1 VVRLS
6 VSLEGLKEFQ
16 KRVLTLLTKIP
27 KGKVTTYGE
36 IAKALGDSGLSRAV
50 GNAVRDNPFAPIVP
64 CHRVIRSTG
73 DIGGFDGE
81 TSGEKVAKKIRML
94 QEEGV
99 AVDRAGKIDLAMYL
113 VRAEYLRKGEGNK
126 LNLEKHSP

>member
-1 VVRLS
+1 MVMVVSLS
-6 VSLEGLKEFQ
+6 VSLEGLRDFQ

-36 IAKALGDSGLSRAV
+36 IAKAMGDVGLSRAV
-50 GNAVRDNPFAPIVP
+50 GNAVRDNPFAPTVP

-73 DIGGFDGE
+73 GIGGYDGE
-81 TSGEKVAKKIRML
+81 TSGEKVAKKIRLL

-99 AVDRAGKIDLAMYL
+99 DVDSAGRIDLAKYL
-113 VRAEYLRKGEGNK
+113 VRAEDLRKASQQK
-126 LNLEKHSP
+126 

>member
-1 VVRLS
+1 MVMVVSLS
-6 VSLEGLKEFQ
+6 VSLEGLKDFQ

-36 IAKALGDSGLSRAV
+36 IAKALGDVGLSRAV
-50 GNAVRDNPFAPIVP
+50 GNAVRDNPFAPTVP

-81 TSGEKVAKKIRML
+81 TSGEKVAKKIRL
-94 QEEGV
+94 LREEGV
-99 AVDRAGKIDLAMYL
+99 DVDELGRIDLAKYL
-113 VRAEYLRKGEGNK
+113 VRAEDLRKASQQK
-126 LNLEKHSP
+126 

>member
-1 VVRLS
+1 MS
-6 VSLEGLKEFQ
+6 VSLEGLRDFQ

-36 IAKALGDSGLSRAV
+36 IAKALGDVSLSRAV
-50 GNAVRDNPFAPIVP
+50 GNAVRGNPFAPTVP
-64 CHRVIRSTG
+64 CHRVIKSTG
-73 DIGGFDGE
+73 EIGGFDGE

-99 AVDRAGKIDLAMYL
+99 TVNGAGRIDLKKYL
-113 VRAEYLRKGEGNK
+113 VRGEDLRKASGDK
-126 LNLEKHSP
+126 